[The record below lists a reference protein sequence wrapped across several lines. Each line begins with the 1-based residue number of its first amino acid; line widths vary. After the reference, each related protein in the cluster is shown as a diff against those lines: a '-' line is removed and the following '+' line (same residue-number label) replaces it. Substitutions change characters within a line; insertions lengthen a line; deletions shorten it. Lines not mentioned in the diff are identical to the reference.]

1 MKQKILKW
9 TLRLTVLIILLFGV
23 LILTVL
29 NPTLLYANKTV
40 LENFTVYH
48 NKPLDKDLKT
58 RLDDARNIIKENQL
72 FDSSLKF
79 DICLNDGSLY
89 PSLLE
94 IFMGQAFALGF
105 TSNKVAICGEANFKG
120 NYVEVNGYKW
130 NLTQLLAHEETH
142 CLVYNKIGFWKSNPI
157 ANNPKWKWEGY
168 PEYVSRRYQDQLNL
182 VKNIKQLDEA
192 LELDKTQWGISFADS
207 TVTSREYF
215 NYRLLTQYCLDIKKM
230 TFEEFLNDT
239 TSEQTI
245 KTQMRKWYS
254 TRK

>member
-1 MKQKILKW
+1 MKRKILKW
-9 TLRLTVLIILLFGV
+9 TFRFTVLIILLFGV

-40 LENFTVYH
+40 FENFTVFH
-48 NKPLDKDLKT
+48 NKSLDKDLKT

-94 IFMGQAFALGF
+94 IFMGQAFALVF
-105 TSNKVAICGEANFKG
+105 TSNKVAICGNANYKD

-130 NLTQLLAHEETH
+130 NLTQLIAHEETH
-142 CLVYNKIGFWKSNPI
+142 CLVYNKLGFWKSNPI
-157 ANNPKWKWEGY
+157 ANNPEWKWEGY

-192 LELDKTQWGISFADS
+192 LAFDKTQWGISFADS
-207 TVTSREYF
+207 TITSREYF
-215 NYRLLTQYCLDIKKM
+215 NNRLLTQYCLDIKKM
-230 TFEEFLNDT
+230 TFEEFLSDT
-239 TSEQTI
+239 ASEQTI
-245 KTQMRKWYS
+245 ETQMRKWYI
-254 TRK
+254 TQK

>member
-1 MKQKILKW
+1 
-9 TLRLTVLIILLFGV
+9 
-23 LILTVL
+23 L
-29 NPTLLYANKTV
+29 NPTLLYANRTV
-40 LENFTVYH
+40 FENFTVYH

-58 RLDDARNIIKENQL
+58 RLDNARDIIKENQL
-72 FDSSLKF
+72 FDSGLKF

-105 TSNKVAICGEANFKG
+105 TSNKVAICGNANFQE
-120 NYVEVNGYKW
+120 NYVERNGYKW

-168 PEYVSRRYQDQLNL
+168 PEYVSRRDQDQLNL

-192 LELDKTQWGISFADS
+192 LKLNKTQWGISFADS

-245 KTQMRKWYS
+245 KTQMRKWYK
-254 TRK
+254 TRE

>member
-1 MKQKILKW
+1 MKRKIIKW
-9 TLRLTVLIILLFGV
+9 TLRIIVLIILLFGV

-40 LENFTVYH
+40 FENFTVYH
-48 NKPLDKDLKT
+48 NRPLDKDLKS
-58 RLDDARNIIKENQL
+58 RLDNARNIIKENQL

-105 TSNKVAICGEANFKG
+105 TSNKIAICGEANFKE
-120 NYVEVNGYKW
+120 NHVTVNGKKW
-130 NLTQLLAHEETH
+130 NLTQLIAHEETH
-142 CLVYNKIGFWKSNPI
+142 CLVYNKIGFWKSNPV
-157 ANNPKWKWEGY
+157 ANNPLWKWEGY
-168 PEYVSRRYQDQLNL
+168 PEYVSRSSQGQLNL
-182 VKNIKQLDEA
+182 LINIKQLDDA
-192 LELDKTQWGISFADS
+192 LELDKTEWGISFADS
-207 TVTSREYF
+207 TVTSRSYF

-230 TFEEFLNDT
+230 TFEEFLSDT

-245 KTQMRKWYS
+245 KSQMRKWYS
-254 TRK
+254 AQK

>member
-1 MKQKILKW
+1 MNRKILKW
-9 TLRLTVLIILLFGV
+9 TLRFTVLIILLFGV

-58 RLDDARNIIKENQL
+58 RLDNARNIIKENQL

-105 TSNKVAICGEANFKG
+105 TSNKVAICGEANFKE
-120 NYVEVNGYKW
+120 NYVEVNGNKW

-168 PEYVSRRYQDQLNL
+168 PEYVSRRDQDQLNL

-230 TFEEFLNDT
+230 TFEEFLSDT

-254 TRK
+254 TQK